1 MSIQDPSKPVAASA
15 RSAQGAQSRERILDA
30 AVELIAERGYSATS
44 VDALC
49 RKAGI
54 VKTALYWHF
63 GSKEGLLAAA
73 LDRVSAEWIEEVQST
88 VYQTGRPMERL
99 ERMLSGMR
107 DILTRRPRHMR
118 MLLSVLLERS
128 EDDPDTRQAIQKIF
142 DRAIDAMV
150 AGINDSAGR
159 PVPDAELLAH
169 TILALTQGTALR
181 SLVDPG
187 GIDLDRYFADIRRT
201 IILVMADRLR
211 QMGLVA
217 DLSPPG
223 SGGTGA

>member
-1 MSIQDPSKPVAASA
+1 MSPQDPAKPAVSA
-15 RSAQGAQSRERILDA
+15 RSAQGALSRERILDA

-44 VDALC
+44 VDSLC

-73 LDRVSAEWIEEVQST
+73 LDRVSTEWIEEVRST

-99 ERMLSGMR
+99 ERMLNGMR

-128 EDDPDTRQAIQKIF
+128 EGDPETRQAIQKIF
-142 DRAIDAMV
+142 ARAIDAMV
-150 AGINDSAGR
+150 AGINYSVGR
-159 PVPDAELLAH
+159 PVPDADLLAH

-187 GIDLDRYFADIRRT
+187 AIDLDRYFADIRRT

-217 DLSPPG
+217 ETAPPG
-223 SGGTGA
+223 TGGDAG